1 MKRLLSALAFAALTA
16 GCATT
21 QQVALDQ
28 AGRAG
33 YCPFMGAALCAKLE
47 PTGEP
52 SRFSSGAPDTSRALL
67 RYVDAN
73 AKWTTYN
80 SVMIQPVTFWAD
92 DDSKIS
98 PKEQHDLTN
107 FFHQTLEKQLGT
119 KYTVVTDPAA
129 GVMRVQVAIDDADSA
144 TPVLRTISMLI
155 PQARALAT
163 LKFLAT
169 GTYPFVGSVQA
180 EAKITDSMTGQVLAA
195 AVDRRVGGG
204 ALRTAAQWQ
213 LGDAENA
220 ISAWSQQMADRLSS
234 WTSGTAKP

>member
-1 MKRLLSALAFAALTA
+1 MKRTLTAVALAALA
-16 GCATT
+16 VGCATT

-28 AGRAG
+28 AGRSS
-33 YCPFMGAALCAKLE
+33 YCPFMGAALCARLAA
-47 PTGEP
+47 TGEP
-52 SRFSSGAPDTSRALL
+52 SRFSSGNPDTSRVLL
-67 RYVDAN
+67 RYVDSN
-73 AKWTTYN
+73 AHWTSYN

-98 PKEQHDLTN
+98 PKEQQELTN
-107 FFHQTLEKQLGT
+107 FFHQALETQLAT
-119 KYTVVTDPAA
+119 KYSVVTAPAP
-129 GVMRVQVAIDDADSA
+129 GVMRIQVAIDDADSA

-180 EAKITDSMTGQVLAA
+180 EAKVTDAITGEVLAA

-204 ALRTAAQWQ
+204 ALRTAVVWQ
-213 LGDAENA
+213 MGDAENA
-220 ISAWSQQMADRLSS
+220 VNAWALQMADRLSS
-234 WTSGTAKP
+234 WTSGAAKP

>member
-1 MKRLLSALAFAALTA
+1 MTRLLLALVAIISV

-21 QQVALDQ
+21 QQVALQ
-28 AGRAG
+28 PGG
-33 YCPFMGAALCAKLE
+33 QSTYCPFMGAALCAKLE
-47 PTGEP
+47 STGEP
-52 SRFSSGAPDTSRALL
+52 SRFSSGAPDSTRVLL
-67 RYVDAN
+67 RYVDSTAQWS
-73 AKWTTYN
+73 KYN

-107 FFHQTLEKQLGT
+107 FFYQTLEKQFAA
-119 KYTVVTDPAA
+119 KYTVVADPAP

-144 TPVLRTISMLI
+144 TPVLRTISMVI

-180 EAKITDSMTGQVLAA
+180 EAKITDSMTGVVLVAG
-195 AVDRRVGGG
+195 VDRRVGGG

-220 ISAWSQQMADRLSS
+220 IGAWSKQMADRLSE
-234 WTSGTAKP
+234 WTSGAAKP